1 MSVTST
7 HHPFPHLI
15 IFESSPGRQNTS
27 FPFLHPAV
35 CHQTFMSLSLLEDKC
50 TIFQFIWKSFMLCR
64 ILLCILIF
72 PNKPRFFF
80 FFLLNCW
87 LLQVLVYIFWYICIV
102 KKYFLWTRHNFHPS
116 VFTVYPCLSA
126 LLSDSIFKP
135 RLCSGKPLC
144 PQLVQMVVGTHS
156 EILYARVH
164 PQRPTLFHIRVNF
177 FSQLQQESI
186 LDTNQ

>member
-116 VFTVYPCLSA
+116 VFTLVCLHCCLTLSLNQGSVQESHCVPSWSRWLLVHTVKYCTLECIHRG
-126 LLSDSIFKP
+126 LLSS
-135 RLCSGKPLC
+135 
-144 PQLVQMVVGTHS
+144 
-156 EILYARVH
+156 
-164 PQRPTLFHIRVNF
+164 TL
-177 FSQLQQESI
+177 E
-186 LDTNQ
+186 